1 MHLKRVK
8 IGTKLFI
15 GFGTV
20 LSLLVIIAII
30 SALKLNQVNNS
41 LSKLTNVYNK
51 RVQLAEEMKND
62 IISIKTCTRD
72 LMVTT
77 DVDYM
82 KKQRST
88 IEDTKKLYESHKAKL
103 GELIDTDKG
112 RALFNNIESVQK
124 SEQPTINNA
133 IEAAMDPEID
143 QDVLNSLVVSIDQPE
158 AKWIN
163 SIQAMINYEI
173 QLAEKAAQ
181 DENNTTRSTINFMYI
196 TAVLSVVLALVSL
209 RIIRKSILKQ
219 MKELLGATSKLA
231 NGELNFQVAV
241 YTKDEIGQTFEA
253 LNNSLSTLKNTIN
266 MVKEE
271 STTITKGTEQI
282 EQAFDSVSNEVLQV
296 SSSTEEI
303 TASIE
308 NASEALE
315 KITAMASL
323 VREEAAKTSEETKEG
338 VKLALDIQNRAENIN
353 KNTLVSKENIETIY
367 AESKEKLDKALEEV
381 GVVKKV
387 SEMADTI
394 LSISKQTNLLALNAA
409 IEAARAGE
417 QGKGFAVVAEE
428 VRKLAEQSTNAV
440 SDIQSNVDKV
450 LSAVEELSSSSK
462 SVLNVIEANVLKDY
476 DNMMDISINYNGD
489 GKAFKNI
496 TKKFSDVSE
505 HISKSIDEIVDNMNG
520 IALSVANIAT
530 SSSEIS
536 SSVAQVKQESNQVLI
551 DTKKNAKSAE
561 KLSEFMG
568 RFKTQ
573 A

>member
-103 GELIDTDKG
+103 GKLIDTDKG

-163 SIQAMINYEI
+163 SIQTMINYEI

-231 NGELNFQVAV
+231 DGELNFQVAV

-353 KNTLVSKENIETIY
+353 KNTLVSKENIEAIY

-536 SSVAQVKQESNQVLI
+536 SSVAQVKRESNQVLI

>member
-82 KKQRST
+82 KKQRSI

-163 SIQAMINYEI
+163 SIQTMINYEI

-181 DENNTTRSTINFMYI
+181 DENNTTRGTINFMYI

-209 RIIRKSILKQ
+209 SIIRKSILKQ

-231 NGELNFQVAV
+231 NGELNFQVTV

-253 LNNSLSTLKNTIN
+253 LNNSLSTLKNTIS

-308 NASEALE
+308 NVSEALE

-353 KNTLVSKENIETIY
+353 KNTLVSKENIESIY
-367 AESKEKLDKALEEV
+367 AKSKGKLDKALEEV

-409 IEAARAGE
+409 IEAVRAGE